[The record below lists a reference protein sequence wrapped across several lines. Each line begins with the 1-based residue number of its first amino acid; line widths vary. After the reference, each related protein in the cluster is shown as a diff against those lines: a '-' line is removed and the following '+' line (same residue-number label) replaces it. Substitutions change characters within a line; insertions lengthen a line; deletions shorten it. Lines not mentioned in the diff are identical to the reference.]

1 MQSFKEYLLLK
12 ENVHSGGHL
21 PTVSVYLGFI
31 ERLSRATFE
40 VIKYQMIKYI
50 NENYKLPKFEIADK
64 NAREEM
70 TISLY
75 DVPQHLF
82 DTVDFLNDLHEIAID
97 VLEEL
102 GDAFT
107 YIDVN
112 WPLAYKMVIQNHV
125 TFLHVDGSQP
135 LNGIDKL
142 IEGDSAFQLDV
153 RLEPPAKEIGVLSL
167 LKVKGFERVIISG
180 TNEKHEEYHKVNTI
194 LQKHFDSGRN
204 ILACQEELI
213 DAGLKDYAE
222 L

>member
-1 MQSFKEYLLLK
+1 MQSFKEYLL
-12 ENVHSGGHL
+12 ENNPVGHL
-21 PTVSVYLGFI
+21 PTVSVHLEFM
-31 ERLSRATFE
+31 ERPSRATFE
-40 VIKYQMIKYI
+40 VIKYQMTKYI
-50 NENYKLPKFEIADK
+50 NENYKLPKFEIVDK
-64 NAREEM
+64 SARDEM
-70 TISLY
+70 TISLH

-102 GDAFT
+102 ADAFT
-107 YIDVN
+107 YIDIN
-112 WPLAYKMVIQNHV
+112 WPPAYKMVIQNHV
-125 TFLHVDGSQP
+125 TFLHVDGSQS
-135 LNGIDKL
+135 LNGIEKL

-153 RLEPPAKEIGVLSL
+153 RIELPAKEIGVLSL

-180 TNEKHEEYHKVNTI
+180 TIEKQEEYHKVITI